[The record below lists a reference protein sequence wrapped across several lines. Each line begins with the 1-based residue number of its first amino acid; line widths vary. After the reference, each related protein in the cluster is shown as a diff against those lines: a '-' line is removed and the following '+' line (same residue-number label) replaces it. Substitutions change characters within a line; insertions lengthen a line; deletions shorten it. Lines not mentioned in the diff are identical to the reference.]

1 MSDNNNSIPEIKITG
16 PEIKRATVE
25 LNISGQEKPEKKKR
39 RLLPPWLGGGAKNS
53 ASIAG
58 SALEGSGSSF
68 LTGGTLAGGAAGGG
82 VAGGGGLLGTLFAS
96 KALMIAVLAVSAGI
110 VALGGAYLM
119 KGDSVKGGVTA
130 NAPSL
135 VNFGR
140 SDEYS
145 SGTRERKSAS
155 SSDSLAMFAE
165 KNRFKDAKPAAANTA
180 VEDEKMPEEKAP
192 EVAKVDPDA
201 VSADKA
207 AKLMDASALSNMSSS
222 GGGGGAGGAG
232 PSLQNNALG
241 KVSGGLAPS
250 GMMASFQKPSFGT
263 ASGMGGK
270 RSFKASGSGASRSSA
285 GRNAAAQARAIKS
298 QLNSMG
304 RATSGDVAKS
314 FTDSAW
320 DGGTTDGAMAGD
332 GMDYTGTPSVNADGG
347 GGGSSGGGSDYS
359 SSDSEIPEV
368 SNECNKDGDTKD
380 KDGEDDSPWS
390 SLSSM
395 GMMMLMVAVVLLL
408 AIGAFADT
416 EFMKEWAVVLAWVA
430 FGFALIACL
439 MGLMMMFQ
447 EGQMMQGLT
456 MMIAGAVAGYGAF
469 TVAMAGTEAIPVTTA
484 LVTGAVAA
492 LVAMLGSMLG
502 GSGG

>member
-1 MSDNNNSIPEIKITG
+1 MSDNKNSIPELKITG

-25 LNISGQEKPEKKKR
+25 LNISSQETPEKKKR

-82 VAGGGGLLGTLFAS
+82 AAGGGGLLGTLFAS
-96 KALMIAVLAVSAGI
+96 KSLMIAVLAVSAGL
-110 VALGGAYLM
+110 VALGGAYLL
-119 KGDSVKGGVTA
+119 KGDSAKGGVTA

-145 SGTRERKSAS
+145 SGARERKSAS

-165 KNRFKDAKPAAANTA
+165 KNRVNTPKPVTANAA
-180 VEDEKMPEEKAP
+180 VGDEKMPEETTPEAKA
-192 EVAKVDPDA
+192 DPDA
-201 VSADKA
+201 VSADKMA
-207 AKLMDASALSNMSSS
+207 RLMDASALSNMSSS
-222 GGGGGAGGAG
+222 GGGGGGAGGAG

-263 ASGMGGK
+263 AGGMGGK
-270 RSFKASGSGASRSSA
+270 RSLKASGSGASRSTA
-285 GRNAAAQARAIKS
+285 GRNAAAQARAIKG

-304 RATSGDVAKS
+304 RTTSGDVAKA

-332 GMDYTGTPSVNADGG
+332 GMDYTGTPGISADSGN
-347 GGGSSGGGSDYS
+347 SSGNSSGDGSTTDPTET
-359 SSDSEIPEV
+359 EIPEV
-368 SNECNKDGDTKD
+368 STCP
-380 KDGEDDSPWS
+380 EDSDDPKPDDPDEDSPWS
-390 SLSSM
+390 SLSTIAM
-395 GMMMLMVAVVLLL
+395 LLL
-408 AIGAFADT
+408 MIANAIIIYIGIVGAT
-416 EFMKEWAVVLAWVA
+416 VIGKVLAFKLAVIAAIIGGIVA
-430 FGFALIACL
+430 L
-439 MGLMMMFQ
+439 MGVMMMFS
-447 EGQMMQGLT
+447 EGQASQGAT
-456 MMIAGAVAGYGAF
+456 MATAGALTCAAGWISA
-469 TVAMAGTEAIPVTTA
+469 VNPAWAAAWLAPVIA
-484 LVTGAVAA
+484 AVSLLVS
-492 LVAMLGSMLG
+492 MFGSMMG
-502 GSGG
+502 G